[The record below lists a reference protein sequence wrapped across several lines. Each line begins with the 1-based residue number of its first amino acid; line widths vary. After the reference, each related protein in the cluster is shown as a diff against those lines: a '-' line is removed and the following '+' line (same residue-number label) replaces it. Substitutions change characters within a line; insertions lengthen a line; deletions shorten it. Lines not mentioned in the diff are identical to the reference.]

1 MIKVILWD
9 IDGTLLNFLEAEK
22 CAIRKCFEIFGLGEC
37 TEKMLSEYSLINK
50 KYWEILER
58 GEMTKPQILEA
69 RFVDFFRA
77 YGLDTGV
84 APAFNKEYQLK
95 LGETIC
101 FNDNGYDLV
110 TKLKG
115 TYKQYAVTNGTKV
128 AQDKKLNKSGLIDLF
143 DGVFISDVIGFEKP
157 SKEFFEPV
165 FEELKDYNK
174 EEILIVG
181 DSLTSDMQGGNNVG
195 VLCCW
200 YNPENKENDKDIK
213 IDYEIDDLQ
222 KLMYILIPVNPE

>member
-1 MIKVILWD
+1 MKKIILWD

-37 TEKMLSEYSLINK
+37 SDEMLSEYSLINK

-58 GEMTKPQILEA
+58 KEMTKPEILVA
-69 RFVDFFRA
+69 RFVDFFSL
-77 YGLDTGV
+77 YGLNTDV
-84 APAFNKEYQLK
+84 AEAFNKEYQLQ

-101 FNDNGYDLV
+101 FNDNGYELV
-110 TKLKG
+110 KKLKG

-128 AQDKKLNKSGLIDLF
+128 AQDKKLTKSGLIDLF

-157 SKEFFEPV
+157 SKEFFIPV
-165 FEELKDYNK
+165 FEELKEYNK

-181 DSLTSDMQGGNNVG
+181 DSLTSDIQGGNNVG
-195 VLCCW
+195 IATCW
-200 YNPENKENDKDIK
+200 YNPDKKENDKGVK
-213 IDYEIDDLQ
+213 IDFEIDDLN
-222 KLMYILIPVNPE
+222 KLVYIL

>member
-1 MIKVILWD
+1 MFKVILWD

-37 TEKMLSEYSLINK
+37 SDEMLSEYSLINK

-58 GEMTKPQILEA
+58 KEMTKPEILVA
-69 RFVDFFRA
+69 RFVDFFGL
-77 YGLDTGV
+77 YGLNIDV
-84 APAFNKEYQLK
+84 AEAFNKEYQLQ

-101 FNDNGYDLV
+101 FNDNGYELV
-110 TKLKG
+110 KKLKG

-128 AQDKKLNKSGLIDLF
+128 AQDKKLTKSGLIDLF

-157 SKEFFEPV
+157 SVEFFKPV

-181 DSLTSDMQGGNNVG
+181 DSLTSDILGGNNVG
-195 VLCCW
+195 IATCW
-200 YNPENKENDKDIK
+200 YNTDKKENTKGVKVDF
-213 IDYEIDDLQ
+213 EIDELN
-222 KLMYILIPVNPE
+222 KLEGLLNK